1 MNKPHEEPDRLNESW
16 SRTAPRYSDKS
27 AISAQMI
34 RYARGADLPQGKGWI
49 GRLACQLVFILFFF
63 VPGGLFLT
71 MLINSGW
78 MPGLLGLVPIGI
90 GSLLSY
96 FIWKK

>member
-1 MNKPHEEPDRLNESW
+1 MSKHEGPDRLNESW

-27 AISAQMI
+27 ATSAQMI
-34 RYARGADLPQGKGWI
+34 RYARESGKSSGNGWF
-49 GRLACQLVFILFFF
+49 GRIICQLSFILFFF

-71 MLINSGW
+71 MWINSGW
-78 MPGLLGLVPIGI
+78 TPGLLGLVPAAIG
-90 GSLLSY
+90 GLLSY